1 MAQIRSSSQALAEMF
16 MNALASVQFQDVT
29 RQQIEQV
36 VDALNRLD
44 GHSALLADRLKHA
57 EEPNF
62 ELQPLAQ
69 HLDEMYGNYVMS
81 SQRDSHQAAMGSVAA
96 ENDSNQARKIELF

>member
-36 VDALNRLD
+36 VDALNHLD
-44 GHSALLADRLKHA
+44 GHTALLADRLKHA

-81 SQRDSHQAAMGSVAA
+81 SQRDSHQASLGNTKDTSDAG
-96 ENDSNQARKIELF
+96 RPKIELF